1 MRHIK
6 HVLLVIAI
14 AIGLIGLPLSAQ
26 AQLGGLK
33 KAAKKKVEQK
43 AKEKVEQAAEGSG
56 EEEQGETTDTAK
68 TEEEGA
74 SSEEGKTGEA
84 ASTGKGTAQKPGEG
98 VWLKYDFV
106 PGDRVIF
113 LEDFTRDEVGNFP
126 QRLELVKGNMEIA
139 EWNGIRWLRGSTY
152 CDFIVPLP
160 EILPPRFTFEFDFYA
175 PWEWNTVEITT
186 VSEDEADS
194 EAKLTE
200 VCFAPWD
207 RGGGLKEL
215 RSKEALVMGKVPE
228 AVLNQI
234 MRCRVMADGKYM
246 KVYINETRVA
256 NFPSA
261 NFGRSNRLF
270 FYVSAQEDR
279 PAMFANFRVAAG
291 DKKMYDALTA
301 NGRVATQGILF
312 DSGSDRIR
320 PESTPT
326 LKEIGQMLKDHADLK
341 LLIEGHTDNVG
352 DDASNQTLSEKRA
365 NAVRDHLISNYGIEA
380 ARLQAKGFG
389 ETKPVG
395 SNDTP
400 EGRQNNRRVEL
411 VKI

>member
-1 MRHIK
+1 MRHIR
-6 HVLLVIAI
+6 HMLLLLFIAV
-14 AIGLIGLPLSAQ
+14 GLIGLPLNAQ
-26 AQLGGLK
+26 AQLGSLK

-43 AKEKVEQAAEGSG
+43 AKEKVEQTAETPS
-56 EEEQGETTDTAK
+56 ESEQGESSDTAK
-68 TEEEGA
+68 GEEPP
-74 SSEEGKTGEA
+74 A
-84 ASTGKGTAQKPGEG
+84 ASGGESGKAAAPATGTGQKPGEG

-126 QRLELVKGNMEIA
+126 QRLELEKGNMEIA
-139 EWNGIRWLRGSTY
+139 EWSGIRWLRGSTY

-160 EILPPRFTFEFDFYA
+160 EVLPARFTFEFDFYA
-175 PWEWNTVEITT
+175 PWEWNTVEIST
-186 VSEDEADS
+186 VSEDEADG

-200 VCFAPWD
+200 VCFAPWE

-215 RSKEALVMGKVPE
+215 SSKEALVMGKVPE

-234 MRCRVMADGKYM
+234 MHCRVMADGKYM
-246 KVYINETRVA
+246 KVYINDTRVA

-270 FYVSAQEDR
+270 FKVSAQEDR

-291 DKKMYDALTA
+291 DKKMYDALTT

-365 NAVRDHLISNYGIEA
+365 NAVRDHLISNYSIEA